1 MKNRLAATVV
11 VALFSVSVYAEIDEA
26 QMADFES
33 TCQNYA
39 QEDGI
44 VQEEMEAYLSQCV
57 QDLVA
62 SKTTTGG
69 ESVEGDP
76 KE

>member
-44 VQEEMEAYLSQCV
+44 VQ
-57 QDLVA
+57 
-62 SKTTTGG
+62 
-69 ESVEGDP
+69 
-76 KE
+76 